1 MIEKLK
7 WDSNFLGFA
16 VGKYTLSPDEDFQ
29 KVLELANSGAFK
41 LVYVFSDTIRT
52 DPQSLSPIDTK
63 VVFSKS
69 IRSQDIDTQIPE
81 SQNTIESKEFDP
93 DRHSYDE
100 ILNLAI
106 SSGDYS
112 RFKTDKN
119 FAGGTQQSL
128 YKAWI
133 DNSINGSIASN
144 TLVIERKGQLAGLIT
159 LKCTSGSSGHIG
171 LLAVHPDFRGQN
183 IGTSLINDCEII
195 CKKNNAQTLYVSTQ
209 KNNLTAL
216 KFYEK
221 NGFFISSETYI
232 YHLWL

>member
-16 VGKYTLSPDEDFQ
+16 VGKCTLSSEEDFQ
-29 KVLELANSGAFK
+29 KVRELAKSEAFK
-41 LVYVFSDTIRT
+41 LVYIFSDATRT
-52 DPQSLSPIDTK
+52 DHQSLSPIDTK

-69 IRSQDIDTQIPE
+69 IRSQDLDTQIPE
-81 SQNTIESKEFDP
+81 SQDTLESKEFDP

-106 SSGDYS
+106 SSGAYS
-112 RFKTDKN
+112 RFKTDTN
-119 FAGGTQQSL
+119 FASGTQERL

-133 DNSINGSIASN
+133 DNSINRTIASN
-144 TLVIERKGQLAGLIT
+144 TLVIERKDQIAGLIT
-159 LKCTSGSSGHIG
+159 LTCTPGSTGNIG

-183 IGTSLINDCEII
+183 IGSLLIRDCEFI

-221 NGFFISSETYI
+221 KGFFVSSETFI
-232 YHLWL
+232 YHLWI